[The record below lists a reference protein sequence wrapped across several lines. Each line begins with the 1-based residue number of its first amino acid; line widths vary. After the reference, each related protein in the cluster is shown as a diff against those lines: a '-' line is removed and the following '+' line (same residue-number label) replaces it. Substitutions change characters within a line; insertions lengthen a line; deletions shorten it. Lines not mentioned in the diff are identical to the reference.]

1 MKIKYKIEFFSEWHC
16 GSGLA
21 AGADVDALVIKDRN
35 GLPFVPGK
43 TIKGLL
49 REAVEELVAFRGMSK
64 SLLVTLFGNSVDRNN
79 KDGGQEIDT
88 MQQGTVYFTDAV
100 LVEEHQLLI
109 RQEHLQ
115 EFMFNT
121 VSSTRLTDEG
131 VAQKHSL
138 RRIQTVLP
146 CVLYGEILDIPTSEM
161 KQLLIE
167 GLSMIKRLGV
177 GRNRGLGRCLFT
189 TDEAKKGGENESPE
203 L

>member
-16 GSGLA
+16 GAGLA

-64 SLLVTLFGNSVDRNN
+64 SLLVTLFGNSADRNN